1 MSEKGDRCR
10 EALKEFID
18 SFKDFF
24 GEAYPAILDTLI
36 PSLEEA
42 IKTIET
48 MQELNKVDDS

>member
-24 GEAYPAILDTLI
+24 GEAYPAMLDTLI

-42 IKTIET
+42 IKAIEM
-48 MQELNKVDDS
+48 MQNDDS